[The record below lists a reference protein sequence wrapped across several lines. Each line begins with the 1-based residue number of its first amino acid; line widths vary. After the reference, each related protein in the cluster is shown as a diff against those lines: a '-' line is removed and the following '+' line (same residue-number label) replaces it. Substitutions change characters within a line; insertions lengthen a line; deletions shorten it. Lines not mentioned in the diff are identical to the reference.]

1 VILGNRGLRAL
12 LLAQAVSRVGS
23 QMTFLALPWFVLA
36 TTGSAARMSV
46 VLAVEL
52 APVALFGIPAGSLV
66 ARLGARRTMLVGDLG
81 RVPLMCSVPLLHSA
95 GLLTFPLLLVIVFL
109 VGCFMAPYMS
119 AGTVII
125 PELVGDDEQTVAQAN
140 AALGGVQQATSLIG
154 PPLAGI
160 LIGVLGA
167 ANVLYVDA
175 ATFLFSFLVVAAF
188 VPARPPVAPSEESRG
203 LLAGVRFLI
212 HDPFLRILGATA
224 LFLNAFG
231 QMQFASLLVLADV
244 EFSGSSQVAGAFF
257 AAFGAGSVV
266 GSLLAI
272 KLVTRFEPIRLGAV
286 ALIGLTAPVA
296 LLALPLPIPAV
307 MGVLFASSLFAPLVN
322 APLIAVIMTRSP
334 EALRAKVMS
343 AVITSALLAGPLG
356 LLVVGPLLTSLGP
369 RPALLLI
376 AVGQF
381 LATLPFAFAA
391 FRNRMD
397 PGPGTTLAHSQT

>member
-1 VILGNRGLRAL
+1 VILGNPGLRAL
-12 LLAQAVSRVGS
+12 LLAQAVSRLGS

-52 APVALFGIPAGSLV
+52 APVALFGIPGGSLV
-66 ARLGARRTMLVGDLG
+66 ARLGARRTMLLGDFG

-95 GLLTFPLLLVIVFL
+95 GLLSFPLLLVLVFL
-109 VGCFMAPYMS
+109 VGCFLAPYMS
-119 AGTVII
+119 AGTVIV

-140 AALGGVQQATSLIG
+140 AALGGVQQATSLLG
-154 PPLAGI
+154 PPVAGV

-175 ATFLFSFLVVAAF
+175 ATFLFSFLVVALF
-188 VPARPPVAPSEESRG
+188 VPARRPVAPSEESRG

-212 HDPFLRILGATA
+212 HDPFLRILGITA

-244 EFSGSSQVAGAFF
+244 HFGGSSRVAGAFF

-266 GSLLAI
+266 GSLLAM
-272 KLVTRFEPIRLGAV
+272 KLVTRFDPIRLGAV
-286 ALIGLTAPVA
+286 ALLGLTAPVA

-307 MGVLFASSLFAPLVN
+307 MAVLFASSLFAPLVN
-322 APLIAVIMTRSP
+322 SPLIAVIMTRSP

-343 AVITSALLAGPLG
+343 AVITSALLAGPIG
-356 LLVVGPLLTSLGP
+356 LLVVGPLLTGLGP

-391 FRNRMD
+391 FRRSA
-397 PGPGTTLAHSQT
+397 PLAAPAGAG